1 MTVDASGSA
10 NGAAA
15 GGGRNN
21 GTAPQCVVPRPAATT
36 TTTTTTTFRRAGMP
50 SPKEEGDDGLRRP
63 PQRVTHSFNEEFFT
77 MAALCLAS
85 AFAFFCCPIFMERP
99 QQDRYEGA
107 ATTLPPTDQHWGV
120 GQAASQQK

>member
-50 SPKEEGDDGLRRP
+50 SPK
-63 PQRVTHSFNEEFFT
+63 EFFT